1 MIMSFRVIES
11 KENKTYKDL
20 VRLKK
25 GDPKSGLFLIEGED
39 LVQEAEKENLL
50 QALIVVDGTKAPM
63 KDYPIYGLKQGLY
76 RELSSYQSLPKMMG
90 IGKMKMVDSSN
101 LGNRVIYLDG
111 VQDPGNVGTIIR
123 TALSFSYTGVM
134 LSNDSVSL
142 YNSKVIQSTKGALF
156 HLPIARGE
164 LSLLAEKGYHI
175 YLTTLDGMDERLI
188 SSIEEPF
195 VLVFG
200 NEGRG
205 VNPKNLS
212 LGKKVKIEM
221 NGIDSLNVGV
231 AAGIFMY
238 RFKKN

>member
-1 MIMSFRVIES
+1 MSFKVIES

-25 GDPKSGLFLIEGED
+25 GDSKNGLFLIEGED
-39 LVQEAEKENLL
+39 LVEEANRENALE
-50 QALIVVDGTKAPM
+50 ALIVVDGTSVGNYPF
-63 KDYPIYGLKQGLY
+63 PIYGLKQGLY

-90 IGKMKMVDSSN
+90 IAKKSMCPVSQ
-101 LGNRVIYLDG
+101 LGRKIIYLDG

-123 TALSFSYTGVM
+123 TALSFSYSGVM

-142 YNSKVIQSTKGALF
+142 YNSKTVQSTKGALF
-156 HLPIARGE
+156 HINVARGE
-164 LSLLAEKGYHI
+164 LSELSDLGYHI
-175 YLTTLDGMDERLI
+175 YLTTLDGEDERNL
-188 SSIEEPF
+188 SALEEPSCI
-195 VLVFG
+195 VFG

-205 VNPKNLS
+205 VKEKNMA
-212 LGKKVKIEM
+212 LGKKIRIEM

-238 RFKKN
+238 RFK

>member
-1 MIMSFRVIES
+1 MSFKVIES

-39 LVQEAEKENLL
+39 LVAEAEKENRLE
-50 QALIVVDGTKAPM
+50 ALIVVDGTSAPY

-90 IGKMKMVDSSN
+90 IGKMNMVEPTK
-101 LGNRVIYLDG
+101 LGKRVVYLDG

-123 TALSFSYTGVM
+123 TALSFSYTGLM
-134 LSNDSVSL
+134 LSSDSVSL
-142 YNSKVIQSTKGALF
+142 YNSKVIQSTKGAIF

-164 LSLLAEKGYHI
+164 LSALKELGYDI
-175 YLTTLDGMDERLI
+175 YLTTLDGVDERTI
-188 SSIEEPF
+188 KEIKEPF

-205 VNPKNLS
+205 VNPKNMD

-221 NGIDSLNVGV
+221 SGIDSLNVAI

-238 RFKKN
+238 RFKKD

>member
-1 MIMSFRVIES
+1 MSFKVIES

-25 GDPKSGLFLIEGED
+25 GEPKEGLFIIEGED
-39 LVQEAEKENLL
+39 LVAEAHKEGKL
-50 QALIVVDGTKAPM
+50 QALIVVDGTKMPIL
-63 KDYPIYGLKQGLY
+63 DYPIYGLKQGLY
-76 RELSSYQSLPKMMG
+76 RELSSYQSLPKVMG
-90 IGKMKMVDSSN
+90 IARMKMASVDE
-101 LGNRVIYLDG
+101 LGDDVIYLDG

-134 LSNDSVSL
+134 LSNDSVSM
-142 YNSKVIQSTKGALF
+142 YNSKVIQSTKGAMF

-175 YLTTLDGMDERLI
+175 YLTTLDGVDERTL
-188 SSIEEPF
+188 SSLERPF
-195 VLVFG
+195 AIVFG

-205 VNPKNLS
+205 VNPKNMS
-212 LGKKVKIEM
+212 LGKKIKIEM

-238 RFKKN
+238 RFKKNQE